1 MRKQYW
7 LYGLILLGFIALSY
21 FGKPP
26 VNWTVT
32 FDLDD
37 ENPFGTHALQQL
49 LPSYLQQEEEAKIE
63 TVYLSFEELI
73 NQDYTGDMLVVCS
86 QFNAGTRDV
95 EALFDYVAKG
105 NKVIVASNVF
115 RGFLEDSLGLE
126 NRNYNIEHSLEAQ
139 QVGAA
144 AMGTN
149 KVDIDFAKG
158 GAYPKRTY
166 TFSTGAASMFLVD
179 TNQQLSRLAYTFD
192 EELMFG
198 GMAIGKGE
206 LYLSTT
212 PMLFTNYY
220 LLRDKG
226 DEFVAGLLS
235 PLVGSNS
242 LTYNQFYQ
250 FGRAEAR
257 TPLRY
262 ILSQPALRNAYIL
275 ALVGVLLFVIFYG
288 KRVQRII
295 PVIEPLKNS
304 SLDFANT
311 LGQLYYQQ
319 KNHENLAK
327 KRLRYW
333 LSFVRNHYL
342 LETKVLDTNFEQEL
356 TAKSGAP
363 AKSIKFLVY
372 MAQTSEQ
379 EKTYSVA
386 EMLLLEE
393 HLNNF
398 YKTTYTNKHGR
409 SEQLR

>member
-7 LYGLILLGFIALSY
+7 LYGLILIGFLVLSY
-21 FGKPP
+21 LGKAP
-26 VNWTVT
+26 VNWTIT
-32 FDLDD
+32 YDLDD
-37 ENPFGTHALQQL
+37 KNPFGTHALQQI
-49 LPSYLQQEEEAKIE
+49 LPDYVQQKDAEVN
-63 TVYLSFEELI
+63 TVYVSFEELLAQ
-73 NQDYTGDMLVVCS
+73 NYSGNMLVVCG

-95 EALFDYVAKG
+95 QALFDYVAKG
-105 NKVIVASNVF
+105 NKVVIAANVF
-115 RGFLEDSLGLE
+115 RGYLEDSLGLE
-126 NRNYNIEHSLEAQ
+126 NRDYNIEHSLEAQ
-139 QVGAA
+139 QAGAA

-149 KVDIDFAKG
+149 KVDIDFAKVG
-158 GAYPKRTY
+158 GYPKRTY

-179 TNQQLSRLAYTFD
+179 TNKQLSRLAYTFND
-192 EELMFG
+192 ELMFG

-220 LLRDKG
+220 LLRDRG

-235 PLVGSNS
+235 PLAGSKS
-242 LTYNQFYQ
+242 LIYNQFYQ

-262 ILSQPALRNAYIL
+262 ILSAPALRNAYIL
-275 ALVGVLLFVIFYG
+275 AIIGVLLFIIFYG

-304 SLDFANT
+304 SLEFANT

-319 KNHENLAK
+319 KNHVNLAN

-333 LSFVRNHYL
+333 LNFVHNHYL
-342 LETKVLDTNFEQEL
+342 LETKVLDADFEEEL
-356 TAKSGAP
+356 IAKSGAP
-363 AKSIKFLVY
+363 PKSVKFLVH
-372 MAQTSEQ
+372 MAANADKATNYTAQD
-379 EKTYSVA
+379 
-386 EMLLLEE
+386 MLHLEE

-398 YKTTYTNKHGR
+398 YKTTYTQTNGR
-409 SEQLR
+409 RAKLR